1 MKNRRTPSLNV
12 GSMAD
17 IAFLLLIFFLVS
29 TTIESD
35 EGITQH
41 LPKWDADRNS
51 PTPRQLVLDIKING
65 SNELLVNDER
75 TDIAGIIASTNSF
88 YTNSGV
94 FENKPV
100 NSDFPIRK
108 WVDKNRCLQMLR
120 NRDSEP
126 LSSSKVEYWND
137 LSLACEE
144 LGAFKAFP
152 DRAVIHISYSADTE
166 YSRFI
171 EVRNAVEMAMN
182 KLRDQLAMKQAGK
195 KFNDLNNRNEKER
208 KLKKAIMVVYP
219 QSISD
224 ELLTNKKVPQ
234 NGTFV

>member
-1 MKNRRTPSLNV
+1 M

-35 EGITQH
+35 EGITQN
-41 LPKWDADRNS
+41 LPRWDAENNT
-51 PTPRQLVLDIKING
+51 PTPKQLVLDIKING
-65 SNELLVNDER
+65 VNELLVNGER
-75 TDIAGIIASTNSF
+75 TDISGIISSTTTF

-94 FENKPV
+94 FENTEI
-100 NSDFPIRK
+100 DLDYPIRK
-108 WVDKNRCLQMLR
+108 WVDQERCSKML
-120 NRDSEP
+120 NDQIDKP
-126 LSSSKVEYWND
+126 LSTGKLEYWKD
-137 LSLACEE
+137 LTLACQQ

-152 DRAVIHISYSADTE
+152 DRAVIHISYSTDTE

-171 EVRNAVEMAMN
+171 EVRNAVEVAMN
-182 KLRDQLAMKQAGK
+182 QLRDQLAMEHAGK
-195 KFNDLNNRNEKER
+195 SFEDLNDQSDKER

-224 ELLTNKKVPQ
+224 DLLANKKAPK
-234 NGTFV
+234 NGAFI